1 MVKEKKGKEKSGEEI
16 QKKEV
21 GENEEDMKEG
31 NDGQGERED
40 HGGQKMRLSDKNL
53 FILYIIIIFI
63 LNSVRW
69 ILSKLVE
76 RSDKTKQSF

>member
-1 MVKEKKGKEKSGEEI
+1 
-16 QKKEV
+16 
-21 GENEEDMKEG
+21 
-31 NDGQGERED
+31 
-40 HGGQKMRLSDKNL
+40 MRLSDKNL

-69 ILSKLVE
+69 ILFKLVE

>member
-1 MVKEKKGKEKSGEEI
+1 
-16 QKKEV
+16 
-21 GENEEDMKEG
+21 
-31 NDGQGERED
+31 
-40 HGGQKMRLSDKNL
+40 MRLSDKNL